1 MSQWI
6 KCSDRLPEAK
16 DDTDTEVILAVKR
29 ASGKTYVFAAS
40 FLQNKELYSEEDD
53 ADDEGRI
60 YVTGWYELRDDPE
73 YDTAWHQV
81 LNSGDSVTHWMPLPA
96 APDEEAP
103 PKDCP
108 VCDGWGSVST
118 GIDEA
123 PSTLC
128 KACDGNGSLPK

>member
-1 MSQWI
+1 MSKYKQLV
-6 KCSDRLPEAK
+6 DLLE
-16 DDTDTEVILAVKR
+16 EVGV
-29 ASGKTYVFAAS
+29 
-40 FLQNKELYSEEDD
+40 LQLEDD
-53 ADDEGRI
+53 WAIQIQSLIEYHRKAEDDE
-60 YVTGWYELRDDPE
+60 
-73 YDTAWHQV
+73 
-81 LNSGDSVTHWMPLPA
+81 
-96 APDEEAP
+96 

>member
-1 MSQWI
+1 VS
-6 KCSDRLPEAK
+6 K
-16 DDTDTEVILAVKR
+16 
-29 ASGKTYVFAAS
+29 Y
-40 FLQNKELYSEEDD
+40 KELVDLLDEVGVLQLGDDWALQIQSLIKSHGNAEEED
-53 ADDEGRI
+53 E
-60 YVTGWYELRDDPE
+60 
-73 YDTAWHQV
+73 
-81 LNSGDSVTHWMPLPA
+81 
-96 APDEEAP
+96 

>member
-1 MSQWI
+1 MSYPKTPLTAETVQGVLRELNYVYPLTFCKTLAGKLNERI
-6 KCSDRLPEAK
+6 ATEA
-16 DDTDTEVILAVKR
+16 V
-29 ASGKTYVFAAS
+29 
-40 FLQNKELYSEEDD
+40 
-53 ADDEGRI
+53 
-60 YVTGWYELRDDPE
+60 
-73 YDTAWHQV
+73 
-81 LNSGDSVTHWMPLPA
+81 
-96 APDEEAP
+96 